1 MKTLTAT
8 ATKNK
13 FVKKVK
19 LHKYNKTHK
28 IKTIINNNNNNN
40 QTSNWFGNWT
50 NFFSFK

>member
-1 MKTLTAT
+1 MKKLTAT

-19 LHKYNKTHK
+19 LQKYNKTHK
-28 IKTIINNNNNNN
+28 IQTQTISNNK
-40 QTSNWFGNWT
+40 QTSNWFGNWP

>member
-1 MKTLTAT
+1 MKKLTAT
-8 ATKNK
+8 AIKNK

-19 LHKYNKTHK
+19 LQKYNKTQK
-28 IKTIINNNNNNN
+28 IKTTFSNNK